1 MKLAL
6 RATIILSLAVSM
18 SAAYGLGLRVL
29 RYKADGAF
37 GPILRAPQE
46 PTMHK
51 ELALWGACFLISIA
65 MTVWLLV
72 VYRKNKTLWK
82 SD

>member
-6 RATIILSLAVSM
+6 RATIILSLAVSGF
-18 SAAYGLGLRVL
+18 AAYGLGLRVL
-29 RYKADGAF
+29 RYLADGAF

-51 ELALWGACFLISIA
+51 ELALWGAYFLISIV

-72 VYRKNKTLWK
+72 VYRKNKALWK